1 MSDKTKDTEEK
12 AKEATEEVDPTTSW
26 GKFMDQRDNPES
38 SSYFVD
44 GLLSQTDPQL
54 KNQLLEDY
62 KRLHNVVDIF
72 NGLMSQIMAT
82 PGGREQFMKE
92 AEKFIQRQ
100 QAAEESQED

>member
-1 MSDKTKDTEEK
+1 MGSE
-12 AKEATEEVDPTTSW
+12 
-26 GKFMDQRDNPES
+26 MCIRD
-38 SSYFVD
+38 
-44 GLLSQTDPQL
+44 
-54 KNQLLEDY
+54 
-62 KRLHNVVDIF
+62 RHNVVDIF